1 MPNSSSLAI
10 PFAGR
15 STADD
20 VLSGVDLAG
29 KTFLITG
36 CNSGVGFE
44 TMRALQAHGAHVIAL
59 ARSEQSARDAIAG
72 GSGTPV
78 ACDLGD
84 LASVDAAI
92 GKIHGLG
99 RQLNAVIANA
109 GVMGASQAEQLYG
122 VEKQF
127 WVNHVA
133 HFRLVNGLLDLIPDR
148 TARIV
153 VVSSLASKLSAPK
166 GGIAFGDLD
175 GRQNYSATRFYAQS
189 KLANALFA
197 RELSQRLAERGIA
210 VNSLHPGSILGTGF
224 LRNAAAPIRLLLRLA
239 RPLGKTLPQG
249 AATQTLLAASPLVAG
264 VTGALL
270 ERLQSGQGQPASRT
284 CGIAR
289 AALDGDRGCFDAGA
303 ARVHDLRFAIP
314 CLRSNG

>member
-1 MPNSSSLAI
+1 MRNSSSLAI

-29 KTFLITG
+29 KTILITG
-36 CNSGVGFE
+36 CNSGIGFE

-59 ARSEQSARDAIAG
+59 ARSEQSARDAIARAG

-99 RQLNAVIANA
+99 RQLD
-109 GVMGASQAEQLYG
+109 
-122 VEKQF
+122 
-127 WVNHVA
+127 
-133 HFRLVNGLLDLIPDR
+133 LVPDR
-148 TARIV
+148 TGRIV

-166 GGIAFGDLD
+166 EGIAFGDLD
-175 GRQNYSATRFYAQS
+175 GRKNYRATRFYAQS
-189 KLANALFA
+189 KIGNALFA

-210 VNSLHPGSILGTGF
+210 VNSPHPGSILGTGF
-224 LRNAAAPIRLLLRLA
+224 MRNFAAPIRLLLRLA

-249 AATQTLLAASPLVAG
+249 AATQTLLAARPLVAG
-264 VTGALL
+264 VTGLYVS
-270 ERLQSGQGQPASRT
+270 ECKP
-284 CGIAR
+284 R
-289 AALDGDRGCFDAGA
+289 AAR
-303 ARVHDLRFAIP
+303 I
-314 CLRSNG
+314 SNMRNCASGSGR

>member
-29 KTFLITG
+29 KTILITG
-36 CNSGVGFE
+36 CNSGIGFE
-44 TMRALQAHGAHVIAL
+44 TMRALQAHGAHAIAL
-59 ARSEQSARDAIAG
+59 ARSEQSARDAIARAG

-78 ACDLGD
+78 ACDLAD

-99 RQLNAVIANA
+99 RQLDAVIANA

-133 HFRLVNGLLDLIPDR
+133 HFRLVNGLLDLVPNR

-166 GGIAFGDLD
+166 EGIAFGDLD
-175 GRQNYSATRFYAQS
+175 GRKNYSATRFYAQS

-264 VTGALL
+264 VTGLYWSDCKPAKGSPHLEHAEL
-270 ERLQSGQGQPASRT
+270 RERLWT
-284 CGIAR
+284 VTEDVLTR
-289 AALDGDRGCFDAGA
+289 AQR
-303 ARVHDLRFAIP
+303 AIMT
-314 CLRSNG
+314 

>member
-1 MPNSSSLAI
+1 MRNSSSLAI

-29 KTFLITG
+29 KTILITG
-36 CNSGVGFE
+36 CNSGIGFE

-59 ARSEQSARDAIAG
+59 ARSEQSARDAIAGAG

-99 RQLNAVIANA
+99 RQLDAVIANA

-127 WVNHVA
+127 WVLPA
-133 HFRLVNGLLDLIPDR
+133 GQRSARL
-148 TARIV
+148 
-153 VVSSLASKLSAPK
+153 
-166 GGIAFGDLD
+166 
-175 GRQNYSATRFYAQS
+175 
-189 KLANALFA
+189 
-197 RELSQRLAERGIA
+197 
-210 VNSLHPGSILGTGF
+210 
-224 LRNAAAPIRLLLRLA
+224 
-239 RPLGKTLPQG
+239 G
-249 AATQTLLAASPLVAG
+249 A
-264 VTGALL
+264 
-270 ERLQSGQGQPASRT
+270 
-284 CGIAR
+284 
-289 AALDGDRGCFDAGA
+289 
-303 ARVHDLRFAIP
+303 
-314 CLRSNG
+314 

>member
-1 MPNSSSLAI
+1 MPNSSSFAI

-20 VLSGVDLAG
+20 VLSGVDLAD
-29 KTFLITG
+29 KTILITG
-36 CNSGVGFE
+36 CNSGIGFE

-59 ARSEQSARDAIAG
+59 ARSEQSARDAIARAG
-72 GSGTPV
+72 GGTPV

-99 RQLNAVIANA
+99 RQLDAVIANA
-109 GVMGASQAEQLYG
+109 GVMGASQAEQLHG

-133 HFRLVNGLLDLIPDR
+133 HFRLVNGLLDLVPDR

-166 GGIAFGDLD
+166 EGIAFGDLD
-175 GRQNYSATRFYAQS
+175 GRKNYRATRFYAQS

-264 VTGALL
+264 VTGLYWSDCKPAKGSPHLEHAEL
-270 ERLQSGQGQPASRT
+270 RERLWT
-284 CGIAR
+284 VTEDVLTR
-289 AALDGDRGCFDAGA
+289 AQR
-303 ARVHDLRFAIP
+303 AIMT
-314 CLRSNG
+314 

>member
-29 KTFLITG
+29 KTILITG
-36 CNSGVGFE
+36 CNSGIGFE

-59 ARSEQSARDAIAG
+59 ARSEQLARDAIARAG

-99 RQLNAVIANA
+99 RQLDAVIANA

-127 WVNHVA
+127 WVNHDA
-133 HFRLVNGLLDLIPDR
+133 HFRLVNGLLDLVPDR
-148 TARIV
+148 TGRIV

-166 GGIAFGDLD
+166 EGIAFGDLD
-175 GRQNYSATRFYAQS
+175 GRKNYRATRFYAQS

-197 RELSQRLAERGIA
+197 RELSQRWP
-210 VNSLHPGSILGTGF
+210 S
-224 LRNAAAPIRLLLRLA
+224 
-239 RPLGKTLPQG
+239 
-249 AATQTLLAASPLVAG
+249 AASPLIHCIRA
-264 VTGALL
+264 AF
-270 ERLQSGQGQPASRT
+270 SAPASCATSPRRSV
-284 CGIAR
+284 CCSALRARSARRCRRAPRRKRCSPRARSSPVSPDSIGAIASRPR
-289 AALDGDRGCFDAGA
+289 AAR
-303 ARVHDLRFAIP
+303 I
-314 CLRSNG
+314 SNMRNCASGSGR

>member
-1 MPNSSSLAI
+1 MPNTSSLAI

-20 VLSGVDLAG
+20 VLSGVVLAG
-29 KTFLITG
+29 KTILITG
-36 CNSGVGFE
+36 CNSGFGFE
-44 TMRALQAHGAHVIAL
+44 TMRALQEHGAHLIAL
-59 ARSEQSARDAIAG
+59 ARSEQSARDAIARAGG

-84 LASVDAAI
+84 LASGDAAI
-92 GKIHGLG
+92 GRIHGLG
-99 RQLNAVIANA
+99 RQLDAVIANA

-133 HFRLVNGLLDLIPDR
+133 HFRLVNGLLDLVPDR

-166 GGIAFGDLD
+166 EGIAFGDLD
-175 GRQNYSATRFYAQS
+175 GRKNYRATRFYAQS

-224 LRNAAAPIRLLLRLA
+224 LRNAAPPIRLLLRLP
-239 RPLGKTLPQG
+239 RPLAQPLPQ
-249 AATQTLLAASPLVAG
+249 ATP
-264 VTGALL
+264 
-270 ERLQSGQGQPASRT
+270 P
-284 CGIAR
+284 
-289 AALDGDRGCFDAGA
+289 
-303 ARVHDLRFAIP
+303 P
-314 CLRSNG
+314 